1 MNLKFAVKVVAE
13 LKKSIGR
20 PITIRQISRKSGLSY
35 NAANRTVHLLV
46 KENVVKLTKIGA
58 ASVAELN
65 KNPKSKGFIA
75 LAEAYGAKK

>member
-1 MNLKFAVKVVAE
+1 
-13 LKKSIGR
+13 
-20 PITIRQISRKSGLSY
+20 
-35 NAANRTVHLLV
+35 VHLLV